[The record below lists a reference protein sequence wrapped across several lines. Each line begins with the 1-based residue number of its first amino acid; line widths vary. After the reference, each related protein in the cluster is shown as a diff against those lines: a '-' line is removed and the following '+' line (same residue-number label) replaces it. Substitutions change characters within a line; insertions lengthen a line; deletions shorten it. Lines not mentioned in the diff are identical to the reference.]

1 MNENH
6 QSVFENLPVAVLI
19 LDIHGRILMLNTHGL
34 ELLYYSQGEVE
45 NQLLT
50 DFIGINDRSRFQ
62 DWFVSVVSH
71 QSFPALDICFRRKDG
86 ELLPFRLNGKLSA
99 ETPDDVRVNCVCFDL
114 SQQLGFET
122 IIKTGELSMKGLL
135 DSTPDAM
142 VVVNSKGN
150 IVYVNHQITRYFGY
164 SSEEL
169 TGLTIEKLIP
179 ERFRGNHFHL
189 RENFFKEPKPRQMGV
204 GMELF
209 AQKKDG
215 DEFPVEISLNYQQV
229 GNDIF
234 VLAAIRDIS
243 ERKKMGESLRESQE
257 RFSSAFEFAAIGMA
271 LVSLDGTWIKVNQS
285 VCRLFGYSEEELVQM
300 KFQDITYPEDLDKD
314 LLNVQKML
322 RGEIQN
328 YRIEKRYFHKNRRV
342 IWTHL
347 NVSLVRSSDQQ
358 PLYFIS
364 QIEDITEIKMTE
376 QALRQSE
383 ERFRLAAA
391 GTGLGIWEW
400 NRKHEHDYISAKFCE
415 LLGFGNDE
423 LEADLSKIIRM
434 IHPDHIKL
442 VKSELLNHLTRKQVF
457 KIEFRMKKKGGAYA
471 WFSATGQAE
480 FDENGY
486 PVRMVGYLID
496 IAKRKEAEEAL
507 HLSEERFRE
516 LYENSTFGIYR
527 TSRAG
532 KIILANP
539 ALIRLL
545 GYASLEEVQNIDLN
559 VDGYGSGNTREEFIR
574 RIEETGKISDEESVW
589 LKKDGTPVFV
599 RESAKLIIDKNTGEH
614 FYDGTVEDI
623 TEKKQAEKDRIAR
636 EAAEEANRAKSIFLA
651 NMSHE
656 IRTPLNSI
664 IGFSDLLYSSMHD
677 PKARSQAESIRVSG
691 RNLLRIIND
700 ILDLSKI
707 EAGKLVLRP
716 EPVDIHKFLG
726 EFEPMFFP
734 ISKEKGI
741 SFFIEIETRINYT
754 LLIDETR
761 VRQILYNLIGNAIKF
776 TEDGYVILLVN
787 CMTKSSGKL
796 DLIFTVEDTGI
807 GIPEDQQEII
817 FEPFTQQEGQ
827 LEKKYGGTG
836 LGLSITQR
844 VVEMM
849 GGTIQVTSTLGRGS
863 TFRVVL
869 PDIAIAGEITDVQEN
884 SVPDL
889 SVCRFKPARIL
900 VVDDND
906 ENRKLLKDYLEYFP
920 LEIAEASNGQQAID
934 QAAVVRPQLILMDLR
949 MPGINGVEA
958 TQIIKSRAETKDIPV
973 IACSASSKIVFREQ
987 LQSEIFDGFVL
998 KPIVWQELADE
1009 LKRFLPYDSEAET
1022 LAGESGQDSW
1032 LALNPEQMEKLPD
1045 LIRILDNEFVP
1056 VCQEVLKRQ
1065 VINQIERFGQELVSL
1080 GRATDFDVLVVF
1092 GEGVCMYADNFEID
1106 KLMEKLKNF
1115 PTLVSDLKRV
1125 SKKNKE

>member
-6 QSVFENLPVAVLI
+6 PSIYENLPVAVLI
-19 LDIHGRILMLNTHGL
+19 LDIRGRILTLNTHGL
-34 ELLYYSQGEVE
+34 ELLCYSQGEVE
-45 NQLLT
+45 NHLLT
-50 DFIGINDRSRFQ
+50 DFIEINDRTRFQ
-62 DWFVSVVSH
+62 DWLVSVVSH

-86 ELLPFRLNGKLSA
+86 ELLPFRLNGKLA
-99 ETPDDVRVNCVCFDL
+99 QEIQDEVQVNCVCFDL
-114 SQQLGFET
+114 SQQLGFEPV
-122 IIKTGELSMKGLL
+122 IKAGELNIRGLL

-142 VVVNSKGN
+142 VVVNGKGE

-169 TGLTIEKLIP
+169 MGLTIEKLIP
-179 ERFRGNHFHL
+179 ERFRGGHFHL
-189 RENFFKEPKPRQMGV
+189 RKNFFREPKPRQMGI
-204 GMELF
+204 GLELF

-215 DEFPVEISLNYQQV
+215 TEFPVEISLNYQQLGDEV
-229 GNDIF
+229 F
-234 VLAAIRDIS
+234 VLAAIRDITD
-243 ERKKMGESLRESQE
+243 RKKVGESLRESQE

-271 LVSLDGTWIKVNQS
+271 LVSPEGKWIKVNQS
-285 VCRLFGYSEEELVQM
+285 VCSLFGYSEEELIQM
-300 KFQDITYPEDLDKD
+300 RFQDMTYPEDLDKD
-314 LLNVQKML
+314 IVNVQKML
-322 RGEIQN
+322 RGEIQS
-328 YRIEKRYFHKNRRV
+328 YRIEKRYFHKNKKI

-376 QALRQSE
+376 QALIQSE

-415 LLGFGNDE
+415 LLGYDGDE
-423 LEADLSKIIRM
+423 LEPDLSKIVRM
-434 IHPDHIKL
+434 IHPDHIEL
-442 VKSELLNHLTRKQVF
+442 VKAEFLSHLTQNKVF
-457 KIEFRMKKKGGAYA
+457 KIEFRIKKKSGEYA

-480 FDENGY
+480 FDEKRY

-496 IAKRKEAEEAL
+496 IAERKEAEEAL

-532 KIILANP
+532 KIVLANP

-559 VDGYGSGNTREEFIR
+559 MEGYGSGNTRDEFIS
-574 RIEETGKISDEESVW
+574 RIEEEGKISDEESVW
-589 LKKDGTPVFV
+589 VKKDGTPVFV

-623 TEKKQAEKDRIAR
+623 TEKKQAEIDRIAR
-636 EAAEEANRAKSIFLA
+636 QAAEEANKAKSIFLA

-664 IGFSDLLYSSMHD
+664 IGFSDLLYSSMQD
-677 PKARSQAESIRVSG
+677 PKARSQAESIRISG

-707 EAGKLVLRP
+707 EAGKLILRP
-716 EPVDIHKFLG
+716 EPVNLHKFLG

-741 SFFIEIETRINYT
+741 SFFIEVENKIYHT

-761 VRQILYNLIGNAIKF
+761 LRQILYNLIGNAIKF
-776 TEDGYVILLVN
+776 TENGYVILLVSLVP
-787 CMTKSSGKL
+787 KASGKL
-796 DLIFTVEDTGI
+796 DLIFIVEDTGI
-807 GIPEDQQEII
+807 GIPEDQLEII

-844 VVEMM
+844 LVEMM
-849 GGTIQVTSTLGRGS
+849 GGTIQVASKIGRGS
-863 TFRVVL
+863 TFKVVIPDVVIADEIEDL
-869 PDIAIAGEITDVQEN
+869 PDSPGV
-884 SVPDL
+884 DL
-889 SVCRFKPARIL
+889 SALRFKPARIL
-900 VVDDND
+900 VVDDNN
-906 ENRKLLKDYLEYFP
+906 ENRKLLKDYLEYSP
-920 LEIAEASNGQQAID
+920 LEITEAANGQEAID
-934 QAAVVRPQLILMDLR
+934 QALAIRPHLILMDLR

-958 TQIIKSRAETKDIPV
+958 TQLIKRRPETKNIPV
-973 IACSASSKIVFREQ
+973 IACSASSKIVFRED
-987 LQSEIFDGFVL
+987 LHSEIFDGFVL
-998 KPIVWQELADE
+998 KPIVLQELADE
-1009 LKRFLPYDSEAET
+1009 LKKFLPFDLEKENPS
-1022 LAGESGQDSW
+1022 GEIHQKTIFS
-1032 LALNPEQMEKLPD
+1032 LNSEQMKTLPD
-1045 LIRILDNEFVP
+1045 LIRILDEELIP
-1056 VCQEVLKRQ
+1056 ACQEALKRQ
-1065 VINQIERFGQELVSL
+1065 VINQMEKFGRDLIRVGQ
-1080 GRATDFDVLVVF
+1080 GANFDVLVDF
-1092 GEGVCMYADNFEID
+1092 GESICLYADHFEIG
-1106 KLMEKLKNF
+1106 KLLEKLKKF
-1115 PTLVSDLKRV
+1115 PTLVSELKRMMT
-1125 SKKNKE
+1125 KE